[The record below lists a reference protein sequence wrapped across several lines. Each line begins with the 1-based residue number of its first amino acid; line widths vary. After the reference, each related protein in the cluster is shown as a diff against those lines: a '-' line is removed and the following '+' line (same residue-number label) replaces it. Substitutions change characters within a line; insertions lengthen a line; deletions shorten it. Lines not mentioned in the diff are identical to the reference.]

1 MYYLFTVLMGKNSF
15 LCSYFF
21 ATLYLS
27 HRSEVVKRWERRR
40 LGTTGSI
47 EINSDDVKLS
57 GSPSVCLSDVQSV
70 SRLGKVLFVL
80 KMASGVY
87 FVNDNIWKLANYTF
101 IILWHPSP
109 KSARTSLVAPA
120 PRTTT
125 ITWSDK
131 SSC

>member
-40 LGTTGSI
+40 LDTTESI

-57 GSPSVCLSDVQSV
+57 GSPSVCLSAVQSV
-70 SRLGKVLFVL
+70 SRLGNVLLELLFVL

-101 IILWHPSP
+101 IILCQPLTQIS
-109 KSARTSLVAPA
+109 
-120 PRTTT
+120 
-125 ITWSDK
+125 
-131 SSC
+131 